1 MDRGQAVR
9 SPLDQLEA
17 QLNLVLEHTGRLFA
31 NNARNHG
38 QINNPSRL
46 KQVIAGANNNF
57 HDALDQLESE
67 LTLARAVMRRDLATY
82 RSQRGAR
89 MQAEATTTAL
99 PTGTDNTTAI
109 NLDDD
114 VVMGESPIED
124 AKVSPPREATAPPE
138 GESNGDS
145 SPLHLDI
152 PGQDHQAA
160 GHPGDENTG
169 TYSNFDFESLFND
182 PSSAGPASRGSPKNL
197 PAPSPPQ
204 PPVEE
209 PAPNPSTPAEDT
221 KPPPT
226 RTMTIPDDEP
236 IKPASF
242 NDSNDD
248 FDFAD
253 LTSFGPPDADMQD
266 TDGISSLLPGLES
279 YANSGGGNG
288 GDSNPQ
294 SVPADFNIFDATGA
308 GDFGSAPQQD
318 AKGDAKQDGKQQ
330 QQQPP
335 PPPPQQPDMGS
346 RDDTFDDIMN
356 FTEFD
361 MGDFSGGGDGEGGES
376 KFDAD
381 FFDL

>member
-1 MDRGQAVR
+1 MDRAQAVR

-17 QLNLVLEHTGRLFA
+17 QVNLVLEHTGRLFA

-38 QINNPSRL
+38 QIHNPLRL

-57 HDALDQLESE
+57 HDALDQLEGE
-67 LTLARAVMRRDLATY
+67 LTLARAVMRRDLAVY
-82 RSQRGAR
+82 RSQRTAR
-89 MQAEATTTAL
+89 TNSEAVNTVKL
-99 PTGTDNTTAI
+99 ESGTDNTTAI
-109 NLDDD
+109 SLDDD
-114 VVMGESPIED
+114 IVMGESPLEN
-124 AKVSPPREATAPPE
+124 AKPSPPKEAVSLSE
-138 GESNGDS
+138 GEQATKPT

-182 PSSAGPASRGSPKNL
+182 PSSAGAASRASPKDI
-197 PAPSPPQ
+197 PAPSPPRSQ
-204 PPVEE
+204 AEEAPPVD
-209 PAPNPSTPAEDT
+209 PPVQDT
-221 KPPPT
+221 KPPPV
-226 RTMTIPDDEP
+226 RTMTIPDEEP

-242 NDSNDD
+242 NNDNDD

-253 LTSFGPPDADMQD
+253 LTNFGPTDTDMQD

-288 GDSNPQ
+288 GTESNPQ
-294 SVPADFNIFDATGA
+294 SVPADFDIFDAAGV
-308 GDFGSAPQQD
+308 GDFGSAPQQQD
-318 AKGDAKQDGKQQ
+318 QKGDAKQAQE
-330 QQQPP
+330 QPE
-335 PPPPQQPDMGS
+335 MGN

-361 MGDFSGGGDGEGGES
+361 LGDFSGSATGEGGES
-376 KFDAD
+376 KFDAS
-381 FFDL
+381 FFDI

>member
-1 MDRGQAVR
+1 MDRAQAVR

-17 QLNLVLEHTGRLFA
+17 QVNLVLEHTGRLFA

-38 QINNPSRL
+38 QINNPLRL

-57 HDALDQLESE
+57 HDALDQLEGE
-67 LTLARAVMRRDLATY
+67 LTLARAVMRRDLAVY
-82 RSQRGAR
+82 RSQRAAR
-89 MQAEATTTAL
+89 TNPEAVNTVKSES
-99 PTGTDNTTAI
+99 GTDNTTAI
-109 NLDDD
+109 SLDDD
-114 VVMGESPIED
+114 IVMGESPLEN
-124 AKVSPPREATAPPE
+124 AKPSPPKEAVSLPE
-138 GESNGDS
+138 GEQATEPT

-182 PSSAGPASRGSPKNL
+182 PSSAGAASRASPKDI
-197 PAPSPPQ
+197 PAPSPPRAQ
-204 PPVEE
+204 AEEAPPIDPPVQ
-209 PAPNPSTPAEDT
+209 DT
-221 KPPPT
+221 KPPPV
-226 RTMTIPDDEP
+226 RTMTIPDEEP

-242 NDSNDD
+242 NNGNDD

-253 LTSFGPPDADMQD
+253 LTNFGPTDTDMQD

-288 GDSNPQ
+288 GTESNPQ
-294 SVPADFNIFDATGA
+294 SVPADFDIFDAAGV
-308 GDFGSAPQQD
+308 GDFGSAPQQQD
-318 AKGDAKQDGKQQ
+318 RKSDAKQAQEQ
-330 QQQPP
+330 LE
-335 PPPPQQPDMGS
+335 MGN

-361 MGDFSGGGDGEGGES
+361 LGDFSGSATGEGGES
-376 KFDAD
+376 KFDAS
-381 FFDL
+381 FFDI

>member
-67 LTLARAVMRRDLATY
+67 LSLARAVMRRDLATY

-89 MQAEATTTAL
+89 MQTEATTTAV
-99 PTGTDNTTAI
+99 PTETDNATAI

-114 VVMGESPIED
+114 VVMGESPIGD
-124 AKVSPPREATAPPE
+124 AKMSTPGEETGLPE
-138 GESNGDS
+138 GEPNGDS
-145 SPLHLDI
+145 NSPLHLDI

-182 PSSAGPASRGSPKNL
+182 PSSAGPASRGSPKTL

-204 PPVEE
+204 PLAEV
-209 PAPNPSTPAEDT
+209 PAPDPPALAEDT
-221 KPPPT
+221 RPPPT

-253 LTSFGPPDADMQD
+253 LTNFGPTDTDMQD

-294 SVPADFNIFDATGA
+294 SVPAHFNIFDAAGA

-318 AKGDAKQDGKQQ
+318 GTGNAKQDGQQ
-330 QQQPP
+330 QQQQQ
-335 PPPPQQPDMGS
+335 PQQPDMGS

-361 MGDFSGGGDGEGGES
+361 MGDFSGGGEGEGGES

>member
-1 MDRGQAVR
+1 MDRAQAVR

-17 QLNLVLEHTGRLFA
+17 QVNLV
-31 NNARNHG
+31 
-38 QINNPSRL
+38 
-46 KQVIAGANNNF
+46 VIAGANNNF
-57 HDALDQLESE
+57 HDALDQLEGE
-67 LTLARAVMRRDLATY
+67 LTLARAVMRRDLAVY

-89 MQAEATTTAL
+89 VKAEVTTTVEPAG
-99 PTGTDNTTAI
+99 GTDNTTAI

-114 VVMGESPIED
+114 IVMGESPVQD
-124 AKVSPPREATAPPE
+124 AKPSPPKEEISPPE
-138 GESNGDS
+138 GENPTERTT
-145 SPLHLDI
+145 PLHLDI

-182 PSSAGPASRGSPKNL
+182 PSSAGGGSRASPKNI
-197 PAPSPPQ
+197 PDPSPPAPRAEEA
-204 PPVEE
+204 PPV
-209 PAPNPSTPAEDT
+209 NPPTQDT

-242 NDSNDD
+242 NNGNDD

-253 LTSFGPPDADMQD
+253 LTNFGPADTDMQD

-288 GDSNPQ
+288 GTESNPQ
-294 SVPADFNIFDATGA
+294 SVPADFDIFDAAGV
-308 GDFGSAPQQD
+308 GDFGSAPPQK
-318 AKGDAKQDGKQQ
+318 ADAKQDAQQ
-330 QQQPP
+330 QSE
-335 PPPPQQPDMGS
+335 MGN

-361 MGDFSGGGDGEGGES
+361 MGDFSGSAGGEGGES
-376 KFDAD
+376 KFDAS
-381 FFDL
+381 FFDI